1 MKYILLSILL
11 INSLV
16 ANAKSVTVFTA
27 QGGDFN
33 LLEFIPKVVS
43 SDLKM
48 DPSYFV
54 GINYADQAN
63 IPILT
68 KYLSDKGLKT
78 EVELQLSKHHGMQDN
93 YEAHSAILAR
103 SKNFNTIDFINTN
116 FAFGIGI
123 SHAMGTPWYEDTES
137 GSIDGKRYKTQ
148 NYLAFEMEMA
158 TQRSSWSIPIRLHHR
173 SGMYGLIAPEKVGS
187 NFIAVGIRRKF

>member
-33 LLEFIPKVVS
+33 LLEFIPKVIS

-48 DPSYFV
+48 DSSYFV

-148 NYLAFEMEMA
+148 NYLAFEMELS
-158 TQRSSWSIPIRLHHR
+158 TQRRAWSVPIRLHHR

>member
-33 LLEFIPKVVS
+33 LLEFIPKAVEQ
-43 SDLKM
+43 DLKM

-54 GINYADQAN
+54 GINYSDQAN
-63 IPILT
+63 IPIFT
-68 KYLSDKGLKT
+68 KYLSDKGFKT

-93 YEAHSAILAR
+93 YEVHSAILVR
-103 SKNFNTIDFINTN
+103 SKNFNTIGFINTN

-137 GSIDGKRYKTQ
+137 GSIDEKRYKTQ
-148 NYLAFEMEMA
+148 NYLAFEVEFSP
-158 TQRSSWSIPIRLHHR
+158 QRSSWSIPIRLHHR
-173 SGMYGLIAPEKVGS
+173 SGIYGLIAPEKVGS
-187 NFIAVGIRRKF
+187 NFIAAGIRRKF